1 MRDLEVTPPLPRQGR
16 NGLAIVALIKDVEP
30 YIEEWVDFHMLA
42 GVSHFFLYDNGSTDK
57 TKNKLHSYQSRGHV
71 TALDWRLDGRDA
83 DTGRRFTSQVSAFAH
98 AITTF
103 GENFERFAFIDV
115 DEFMFPKSATGLL
128 ESIRLSGS
136 PSNMSL
142 PWHMFGHN
150 NYDELPEG
158 GIIKNFTQRAVLP
171 YRRPDILLRFKCI
184 VDPCKVTHV
193 SVHQFCTIDMGRSTS
208 NAVGTICEHEDRRS
222 PNFFTSHGI
231 QLNHYYC
238 LSKND
243 LRQKIERGAASFADP
258 DTYRRRVLKK
268 VNEIHENLETDTSA
282 QDFRKSGG
290 L

>member
-30 YIEEWVDFHMLA
+30 YIEEWIDFHIFA
-42 GVSHFFLYDNGSTDK
+42 GVSHFFLYDNGSIDS
-57 TKNKLHSYQSRGHV
+57 TKSKLASYQSRGYV
-71 TALDWRLDGRDA
+71 TVLDWRLSGCDA
-83 DTGRRFTSQVSAFAH
+83 DTGRQFTTQVSAFAH
-98 AITTF
+98 SITTF

-115 DEFMFPKSATGLL
+115 DEFIFPKSSASLL
-128 ESIRLSGS
+128 DSIRLAGS
-136 PSNMSL
+136 PSNISL

-150 NYDELPEG
+150 NYEKLPEG

-171 YRRPDILLRFKCI
+171 YRRPDLLLRFKCI

-193 SVHQFCTIDMGRSTS
+193 SVHQFCTVDMGRSTS
-208 NAVGTICEHEDRRS
+208 NAVGRTCEHEDRRNS
-222 PNFFTSHGI
+222 NFFTSSGI

-243 LRQKIERGAASFADP
+243 LRQKIDRGAASFADR
-258 DTYRRRVLKK
+258 DTYRKRVLNK
-268 VNEIHENLETDTSA
+268 VDEIHVDLETDTSA
-282 QDFRKSGG
+282 LDFLKSGG